1 MVTETKNRK
10 IIKPSNS
17 TLNKK
22 LLHHI
27 LGMTFRFKILV
38 YYMANFKIKK
48 INKICFYIKT
58 MQIFKHDFF
67 EIL

>member
-38 YYMANFKIKK
+38 YYMANFKIKE
-48 INKICFYIKT
+48 NK
-58 MQIFKHDFF
+58 
-67 EIL
+67 